1 MKGGSVRLARRVFAI
16 AGIYGLIVLL
26 PLYFAEP
33 LLAARAPVN
42 HPEYFYGFIGAASVF
57 QLVYLT
63 IARDPVRFRPL
74 MPLAVLAKLNF
85 RRGGHSLLAHQSLVE
100 AAGLGR
106 PAAWPGLRVR
116 VVAPQGGNM
125 IGSGRDLPG
134 PVRA

>member
-1 MKGGSVRLARRVFAI
+1 MNEGSVRLARRVFAI

-33 LLAARAPVN
+33 LLAAQAPVN

-85 RRGGHSLLAHQSLVE
+85 FVAVAILV
-100 AAGLGR
+100 ALGR
-106 PAAWPGLRVR
+106 TNPWSMAPVSVDLLLGLAFAFVWLQL
-116 VVAPQGGNM
+116 AEK
-125 IGSGRDLPG
+125 S
-134 PVRA
+134 

>member
-1 MKGGSVRLARRVFAI
+1 MSVAPAKLASRTFAI

-33 LLAARAPVN
+33 AIARRTVPLT
-42 HPEYFYGFIGAASVF
+42 HPEYFYGFLGAASVM

-85 RRGGHSLLAHQSLVE
+85 FIAVVVIYAIGRTSMPALGLVTIDLLIGIGFLIAWLRLR
-100 AAGLGR
+100 AAE
-106 PAAWPGLRVR
+106 
-116 VVAPQGGNM
+116 
-125 IGSGRDLPG
+125 
-134 PVRA
+134 

>member
-1 MKGGSVRLARRVFAI
+1 MKGGSVRVARRVFAI

-33 LLAARAPVN
+33 WLAARAPVN

-85 RRGGHSLLAHQSLVE
+85 FVAVAILV
-100 AAGLGR
+100 ALGR
-106 PAAWPGLRVR
+106 TPFWSLALVSVDLLLGLAFAFVWLRLAAEPGIDRGDFPAR
-116 VVAPQGGNM
+116 
-125 IGSGRDLPG
+125 
-134 PVRA
+134 

>member
-1 MKGGSVRLARRVFAI
+1 MKGGSVRVARRVFAI

-85 RRGGHSLLAHQSLVE
+85 FVAVVILV
-100 AAGLGR
+100 ALGR
-106 PAAWPGLRVR
+106 TNIWAMALVSVDLLLGLAFAFVWLRLAAEPGIDRGDFPAR
-116 VVAPQGGNM
+116 
-125 IGSGRDLPG
+125 
-134 PVRA
+134 

>member
-1 MKGGSVRLARRVFAI
+1 MSVPPARFASRTFAI

-33 LLAARAPVN
+33 AIARRTLPLN
-42 HPEYFYGFIGAASVF
+42 HPEYFYGFLGAASVM

-85 RRGGHSLLAHQSLVE
+85 FLAVAILYMGGRAGMPALGVVTIDLLIGVAFLF
-100 AAGLGR
+100 AWLRLG
-106 PAAWPGLRVR
+106 AS
-116 VVAPQGGNM
+116 Q
-125 IGSGRDLPG
+125 
-134 PVRA
+134 

>member
-1 MKGGSVRLARRVFAI
+1 MKGGSVRVARRVFAI

-85 RRGGHSLLAHQSLVE
+85 FVSVVILV
-100 AAGLGR
+100 ALGR
-106 PAAWPGLRVR
+106 TNIWAMALVSVDLLLGLAFAFVWLRLAAEPGIDRGDFPAR
-116 VVAPQGGNM
+116 
-125 IGSGRDLPG
+125 
-134 PVRA
+134 

>member
-1 MKGGSVRLARRVFAI
+1 MSDGPVRLARRVFAV

-85 RRGGHSLLAHQSLVE
+85 FVAVVILV
-100 AAGLGR
+100 ALGR
-106 PAAWPGLRVR
+106 TNIWAMALVSVDLLLGLAFAFVWLRLAAEPGIDRGDFPAR
-116 VVAPQGGNM
+116 
-125 IGSGRDLPG
+125 
-134 PVRA
+134 

>member
-1 MKGGSVRLARRVFAI
+1 MSGGPVRLARRVFAV

-33 LLAARAPVN
+33 VLAARAPLN
-42 HPEYFYGFIGAASVF
+42 HPEYYYGFLGAASVM

-85 RRGGHSLLAHQSLVE
+85 FIA
-100 AAGLGR
+100 
-106 PAAWPGLRVR
+106 
-116 VVAPQGGNM
+116 VA
-125 IGSGRDLPG
+125 ILYASGRVNAYAMALVSVDLLLG
-134 PVRA
+134 LAFAFVWLRLKGET

>member
-1 MKGGSVRLARRVFAI
+1 MSEGPVRLARRVFAV

-33 LLAARAPVN
+33 LLAARASVN
-42 HPEYFYGFIGAASVF
+42 HPEYFYGFIGVASVF

-85 RRGGHSLLAHQSLVE
+85 FIAVATLYAFGRVNTHSMALVSVDLLLGIAFAFVWLRLRG
-100 AAGLGR
+100 
-106 PAAWPGLRVR
+106 
-116 VVAPQGGNM
+116 
-125 IGSGRDLPG
+125 DT
-134 PVRA
+134 

>member
-1 MKGGSVRLARRVFAI
+1 MNAGAVSLARRVFTV
-16 AGIYGLIVLL
+16 AGIYGLIVLP

-63 IARDPVRFRPL
+63 IARDPVRYRPL

-85 RRGGHSLLAHQSLVE
+85 FVAVAILV
-100 AAGLGR
+100 ALGR
-106 PAAWPGLRVR
+106 TPFWSLALVSVDLLLGLAFAFVWLR
-116 VVAPQGGNM
+116 
-125 IGSGRDLPG
+125 LKEET
-134 PVRA
+134 

>member
-1 MKGGSVRLARRVFAI
+1 MNGGSVRVARRVFAI

-85 RRGGHSLLAHQSLVE
+85 FVAVVILV
-100 AAGLGR
+100 ALGR
-106 PAAWPGLRVR
+106 TNIWAMALVSVDLLLGLAFAFVWLRLAAEPGIDRGDFPAR
-116 VVAPQGGNM
+116 
-125 IGSGRDLPG
+125 
-134 PVRA
+134 

>member
-1 MKGGSVRLARRVFAI
+1 MNGGSVRLARRVFAV

-33 LLAARAPVN
+33 WLAARAPVN

-63 IARDPVRFRPL
+63 IARDPVRYRPL

-85 RRGGHSLLAHQSLVE
+85 FVAVAILV
-100 AAGLGR
+100 ALGR
-106 PAAWPGLRVR
+106 TPFWSLALVSVDLLLGLAFAFVWWRL
-116 VVAPQGGNM
+116 AGE
-125 IGSGRDLPG
+125 S
-134 PVRA
+134 